1 LPIGR
6 AIVRGVDVVVNEIH
20 AQGDLMRATNQIDV
34 FGYLVIRR
42 IEIARI
48 GRARANR
55 KAVARDREARE
66 SFDRAVD
73 LNAQIG
79 GRKVRIN

>member
-1 LPIGR
+1 MKFTP
-6 AIVRGVDVVVNEIH
+6 
-20 AQGDLMRATNQIDV
+20 GDLYEPRSDRR
-34 FGYLVIRR
+34 FGNLVIRR

-66 SFDRAVD
+66 AFDRAVD